1 LPKRV
6 APLTKPPL
14 GLGNISWRRVMNGIL
29 YRIINMKNGKCYVG
43 KTYAGF
49 YIRLS
54 RHISDSKREDRPL
67 YRAIRKYG
75 LNSFSAEIL
84 GEYPSNLLESK
95 EIEYIKYYD
104 SFNNGYNAT
113 LGGEGHKLL
122 DIDEKAV
129 IKSYSTIGN
138 IAEVAR
144 QYNISHEIARQ
155 ILLRNSIKINKTKLV
170 ESISKEVYSPTLDK
184 HFISVTS
191 AANYLVEE
199 GISTSLSGAKSTIA
213 KVCRGAKLT
222 YKGHTFSYVAKEDKK
237 YRVKSSTLDISF
249 NTSELIAKYLIDQG
263 ISNSN
268 VKATTIGVQ
277 KVCTGYLKS
286 YKNHKF
292 EYY

>member
-1 LPKRV
+1 
-6 APLTKPPL
+6 
-14 GLGNISWRRVMNGIL
+14 MNGIL

-54 RHISDSKREDRPL
+54 RHISDSKNVDRPL

-75 LNSFSAEIL
+75 LESFSAEIL
-84 GEYPSNLLESK
+84 GEYPINLLESK

-104 SFNNGYNAT
+104 SFNSGYNAT

-122 DIDEKAV
+122 DIDEEAV

-138 IAEVAR
+138 IAEVSR
-144 QYNISHEIARQ
+144 QYNIGHEITRQ
-155 ILLRNSIKINKTKLV
+155 ILLRNNVEINKTKLV
-170 ESISKEVYSPTLDK
+170 KSICKEVYSPTLNK

-191 AANYLVEE
+191 AANYLVDR
-199 GISTSLSGAKSTIA
+199 GISCSLSGAKSTIA
-213 KVCRGAKLT
+213 KVCRGDKLT
-222 YKGHTFSYVAKEDKK
+222 YKGHTFTYVAKEDKK
-237 YRVKSSTLDISF
+237 YRVKSNTLNISF
-249 NTSELIAKYLIDQG
+249 NNSELMAQYLIDQG
-263 ISNSN
+263 ISNTN
-268 VKATTIGVQ
+268 IKATTTGIQ